1 MEEGR
6 RGKRGGE
13 GRGEEREEGEVGG
26 GRKELGGTRAV
37 MDEIRERGQREGRG
51 EVGQM
56 DEIWGARADGGSAAL
71 PVQPEGRWL
80 KRG

>member
-1 MEEGR
+1 
-6 RGKRGGE
+6 
-13 GRGEEREEGEVGG
+13 
-26 GRKELGGTRAV
+26 